1 MGPLDGCLRRL
12 GVIEASRENAAVAL
26 HSGAVVLV
34 FPGGDYDSY
43 RPTFSENT
51 IDFNGRTG
59 YVRTAIEA
67 GVPIVPTVSIGGQE
81 TQLFLTR
88 GNWLARKLGLTK
100 ARMDILPV
108 SFGFPFGL
116 SVIFPPNVPL
126 PSKIVTEVLEPIDIT
141 ARFGKDPD
149 VAEVDEYVRSVMQ
162 TALDRLAK
170 QRRFPSWADVRVLR
184 CRRRICDFGEYAISL
199 VLHEHVGTE
208 VGVKRLN
215 GMDAMLLYSETP
227 NLHTHTLKVA
237 IIDPSGS
244 DAEFSFDA
252 FRHHLRRRLHLL
264 EPLRYKLV
272 DIPWRLHHP
281 MWLENCEVDL
291 DYHLHRVQVPA
302 PGGRRELDAVIG
314 EVASTPLDRSRPLW
328 EFHFAEGL
336 SGGRFA
342 LIGKIHH
349 ALADGVA
356 SVNLLARAMDLKDA
370 PTDEQDN
377 DEAGVTPTTAGL
389 LRAAG
394 RDHIRQIAELPGL
407 VSDAAKGFSRVRRR
421 TRERGDHPDLADAF
435 DAPPT
440 FLNHVVSPQRRFATA
455 ALRLADVKATA
466 KALGITLND
475 LVLATAAGG
484 LRQLLLRYDGKA
496 DRPIIASVPTATD
509 KSERVTGNEISGLS
523 ISLPVHVA
531 DPAERAQL
539 VALATKIA
547 KEDHEILGPRLY
559 GQTDGLPTDGDRPGG
574 ISVAGSARRAEQDDE
589 RRGVQRGRAAR
600 AWPLRRRPGQRDL
613 LDGRAVPGAPVNIT
627 VWSYVDQL
635 GIAVLT
641 DDETFNDPHE
651 ATDALTAAFSELRS
665 AAGLSGREQ
674 HGRPDGRA
682 RVALAAAQAARTAS
696 SAE

>member
-1 MGPLDGCLRRL
+1 M
-12 GVIEASRENAAVAL
+12 
-26 HSGAVVLV
+26 
-34 FPGGDYDSY
+34 
-43 RPTFSENT
+43 
-51 IDFNGRTG
+51 
-59 YVRTAIEA
+59 
-67 GVPIVPTVSIGGQE
+67 
-81 TQLFLTR
+81 
-88 GNWLARKLGLTK
+88 
-100 ARMDILPV
+100 
-108 SFGFPFGL
+108 
-116 SVIFPPNVPL
+116 
-126 PSKIVTEVLEPIDIT
+126 
-141 ARFGKDPD
+141 
-149 VAEVDEYVRSVMQ
+149 
-162 TALDRLAK
+162 
-170 QRRFPSWADVRVLR
+170 
-184 CRRRICDFGEYAISL
+184 
-199 VLHEHVGTE
+199 
-208 VGVKRLN
+208 KRLN

-237 IIDPSGS
+237 IVDPAGG
-244 DAEFSFDA
+244 DGEFSFDA

-281 MWLENCEVDL
+281 MWLENCDVDL
-291 DYHLHRVQVPA
+291 DYHLRRVQVPA

-328 EFHFAEGL
+328 EFHVAEGL
-336 SGGRFA
+336 AGGRFA

-394 RDHIRQIAELPGL
+394 RDHIRQIAELPRL

-421 TRERGDHPDLADAF
+421 TRERGNHPDLADAF

-455 ALRLADVKATA
+455 ALRLADAKATA

-475 LVLATAAGG
+475 LILAMAAGG
-484 LRQLLLRYDGKA
+484 LRELLLRYDGKA

-559 GQTDGLPTDGDRPGG
+559 GQIMGYLPTAIAP
-574 ISVAGSARRAEQDDE
+574 
-589 RRGVQRGRAAR
+589 AAFR
-600 AWPLRRRPGQRDL
+600 WLGQRDAPNKMMNV
-613 LDGRAVPGAPVNIT
+613 AVSSVVGPRERGHFGGAPVSEIYSTGVLSPGAPVNIT

-651 ATDALTAAFSELRS
+651 ATDALSAAFSELRS
-665 AAGLSGREQ
+665 AAGFSVGNSTVGLMAE
-674 HGRPDGRA
+674 H
-682 RVALAAAQAARTAS
+682 ALR
-696 SAE
+696 

>member
-1 MGPLDGCLRRL
+1 
-12 GVIEASRENAAVAL
+12 
-26 HSGAVVLV
+26 
-34 FPGGDYDSY
+34 
-43 RPTFSENT
+43 
-51 IDFNGRTG
+51 
-59 YVRTAIEA
+59 
-67 GVPIVPTVSIGGQE
+67 
-81 TQLFLTR
+81 
-88 GNWLARKLGLTK
+88 
-100 ARMDILPV
+100 
-108 SFGFPFGL
+108 
-116 SVIFPPNVPL
+116 
-126 PSKIVTEVLEPIDIT
+126 
-141 ARFGKDPD
+141 
-149 VAEVDEYVRSVMQ
+149 
-162 TALDRLAK
+162 
-170 QRRFPSWADVRVLR
+170 
-184 CRRRICDFGEYAISL
+184 
-199 VLHEHVGTE
+199 LHEQVGTE

-237 IIDPSGS
+237 IIDPSGG
-244 DAEFSFDA
+244 DADFSFDD
-252 FRHHLRRRLHLL
+252 FRRHLRRRLHLL

-281 MWLENCEVDL
+281 MWLENCDVDL

-302 PGGRRELDAVIG
+302 PGGRRELDAVVG

-328 EFHFAEGL
+328 EFHVAEGL

-377 DEAGVTPTTAGL
+377 EEVGVIPTTAGL

-475 LVLATAAGG
+475 LILATAAGG
-484 LRQLLLRYDGKA
+484 LRELLLRYDGKA

-559 GQTDGLPTDGDRPGG
+559 GQMMGYLPTAIAP
-574 ISVAGSARRAEQDDE
+574 
-589 RRGVQRGRAAR
+589 AAFR
-600 AWPLRRRPGQRDL
+600 WLGQRDAPNKMMNV
-613 LDGRAVPGAPVNIT
+613 AVSSVVGPRERGHFGGAPVSEIYSTGVLSPGAPVNIT

-635 GIAVLT
+635 GIAVLS

-651 ATDALTAAFSELRS
+651 ATDALSAAFSELRS
-665 AAGLSGREQ
+665 AAGLSVGNSTVGLMAD
-674 HGRPDGRA
+674 H
-682 RVALAAAQAARTAS
+682 ALR
-696 SAE
+696 

>member
-1 MGPLDGCLRRL
+1 
-12 GVIEASRENAAVAL
+12 
-26 HSGAVVLV
+26 
-34 FPGGDYDSY
+34 
-43 RPTFSENT
+43 
-51 IDFNGRTG
+51 
-59 YVRTAIEA
+59 
-67 GVPIVPTVSIGGQE
+67 
-81 TQLFLTR
+81 
-88 GNWLARKLGLTK
+88 
-100 ARMDILPV
+100 
-108 SFGFPFGL
+108 
-116 SVIFPPNVPL
+116 
-126 PSKIVTEVLEPIDIT
+126 
-141 ARFGKDPD
+141 
-149 VAEVDEYVRSVMQ
+149 
-162 TALDRLAK
+162 
-170 QRRFPSWADVRVLR
+170 
-184 CRRRICDFGEYAISL
+184 
-199 VLHEHVGTE
+199 
-208 VGVKRLN
+208 VKRLN

-237 IIDPSGS
+237 IIDPSGG
-244 DAEFSFDA
+244 DGEFSFDV
-252 FRHHLRRRLHLL
+252 FRRHLRRRLHLL

-281 MWLENCEVDL
+281 MWLENCDVDL

-302 PGGRRELDAVIG
+302 PGGRRELDAVVG

-328 EFHFAEGL
+328 EFHIAEGL

-370 PTDEQDN
+370 PIDEQDN
-377 DEAGVTPTTAGL
+377 DEAGITPTTAGL

-421 TRERGDHPDLADAF
+421 TRERDDHPDLADAF

-440 FLNHVVSPQRRFATA
+440 FLNHVVSPQRRFASA

-475 LVLATAAGG
+475 LILATAAGG
-484 LRQLLLRYDGKA
+484 LR
-496 DRPIIASVPTATD
+496 V
-509 KSERVTGNEISGLS
+509 SGLS

-547 KEDHEILGPRLY
+547 KEDHNILGPRLY
-559 GQTDGLPTDGDRPGG
+559 GRMMSYLPTAIAP
-574 ISVAGSARRAEQDDE
+574 
-589 RRGVQRGRAAR
+589 AAFR
-600 AWPLRRRPGQRDL
+600 WLGQRDAPNKMMNV
-613 LDGRAVPGAPVNIT
+613 AVSSVVGPRERGHFGGAPVSEIYSTGVLSPGAPVNIT

-651 ATDALTAAFSELRS
+651 ATDALSAAFSELRS
-665 AAGLSGREQ
+665 AAGLSVGNSTVGLMAE
-674 HGRPDGRA
+674 H
-682 RVALAAAQAARTAS
+682 ALR
-696 SAE
+696 